1 MMRAPIILTSL
12 LLLGNI
18 ILNSCQKEYVDPLDT
33 PTTSDFTAKISGV
46 PFVADITNAT
56 KTNGIIYLAGKSND
70 GQMIA
75 FSVTDS
81 GAHVYSLE
89 INNIS
94 NLGSYLSS
102 TGSIF
107 FSNEGTIPGESGG
120 NLAIA
125 SMDTVQRLISGT
137 FNLKV
142 FRQADSTQK
151 IITEG
156 VFKNISY

>member
-1 MMRAPIILTSL
+1 MRSPIVLTSL
-12 LLLGNI
+12 LLLVSI
-18 ILNSCQKEYVDPLDT
+18 TLNSCQKEYEDPLDT
-33 PTTSDFTAKISGV
+33 PTTSDFTAKISGA
-46 PFVADITNAT
+46 PFVAVITNAT

-70 GQMIA
+70 GQLIA

-81 GAHVYSLE
+81 GAHVYHLE
-89 INNIS
+89 INNSS
-94 NLGSYLSS
+94 NLGSYIAVD
-102 TGSIF
+102 GSQF
-107 FSNEGTIPGESGG
+107 FSNEGTTPGESGG

-125 SMDTVQRLISGT
+125 SIDSVQRLISGT

-156 VFKNISY
+156 VFQNISY